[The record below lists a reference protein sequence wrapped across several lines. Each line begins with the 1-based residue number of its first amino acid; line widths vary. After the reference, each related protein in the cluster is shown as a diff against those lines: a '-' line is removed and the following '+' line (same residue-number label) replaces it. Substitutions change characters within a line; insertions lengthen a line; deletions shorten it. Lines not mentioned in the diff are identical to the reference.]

1 MDSLWEEPNDD
12 HLYADLCWV
21 GDVFEP
27 GQEGNIRVIWVTHQT
42 EDGVSVELEG
52 RERTAS
58 MLAWNASAADSA
70 SSTGVKALPRL
81 VLGGS
86 AATAAIAAS
95 DQS

>member
-1 MDSLWEEPNDD
+1 
-12 HLYADLCWV
+12 
-21 GDVFEP
+21 
-27 GQEGNIRVIWVTHQT
+27 
-42 EDGVSVELEG
+42 
-52 RERTAS
+52 

-86 AATAAIAAS
+86 AATAAFAAG